1 MCLEQ
6 ISPFTKL
13 NVRMIRIFDVFLAVL
28 GLLVLA
34 PLFILVALIIKMDSR
49 GPILFIQER
58 VGINGISFK
67 LFKFRTML
75 LNSSM
80 KGGLTVGARDPRITK
95 AGFYLRKFKI
105 DELPQLLNVLWNDM
119 SFVGPRPEI
128 KKYVDLYSNE
138 QQKVLTVKP
147 GITDYAS
154 IVYKNENEILGRAL
168 DPEDEYVKRIMP
180 HKILLNLRYIEE
192 KSVFLYFSILSKT
205 IFSIMR

>member
-1 MCLEQ
+1 
-6 ISPFTKL
+6 
-13 NVRMIRIFDVFLAVL
+13 MIRIFDVFLAVL